1 MHLKRSLGLAAV
13 VLAASAILIATAGA
27 AQGPQKVHRQFHF
40 TTTAAVLKYLK
51 AHGVSTRGIVIQRSR
66 HNYAGPKCPG
76 KRWSCTKSKRVI
88 QFSTSDSSNIF
99 SCSPSYAVVPPSV
112 GAPTPGSSPPD
123 NCVIVQ
129 VSVNGTNNAKCVETT
144 SAPGSDLN
152 CQVWQENVNGANIA
166 TTVQLITQR
175 IGQTQQGSEHSNVH
189 QQNVSGS
196 NTASVLQTIW
206 QNSFTSNAV
215 VNQGQTANM
224 DNSIKQ
230 TGGISTQLST
240 MSQLVIQVAS
250 AGKSRDEDDGHDSHE
265 AAPIAPFST
274 TPFSGSQSQFGDGRA
289 DVDQQSTG
297 VSRSFNFQ
305 NMFQKE
311 RAPNGVSQD
320 QEGPFRCCSLQRSN
334 TNDVF
339 NIQQSKTQL
348 TSSAAASQFLDENG
362 FLDTFGHGHI
372 SQFGNQNGTT
382 QSNSCDVDH
391 GQCAAEII
399 AEDGTFATCTDS
411 GVEVSC
417 NLCPPITGCEG
428 FSLAGRSGGLAA
440 HAPDKSVGALRP
452 LRVHHF
458 R

>member
-27 AQGPQKVHRQFHF
+27 AQGPQKVHRQFHLP
-40 TTTAAVLKYLK
+40 TTAAVLKYLT

-66 HNYAGPKCPG
+66 HNYAGPTCPG

-88 QFSTSDSSNIF
+88 QFSSSASSNVF
-99 SCSPSYAVVPPSV
+99 SCSPSYGTPTGL
-112 GAPTPGSSPPD
+112 GAPTPVSSPPD

-129 VSVNGTNNAKCVETT
+129 VNVDGSNNAKCVETT
-144 SAPGSDLN
+144 SAPGANLN
-152 CQVWQENVNGANIA
+152 CQVWQENVNGSNTA

-175 IGQTQQGSEHSNVH
+175 NGQTQDGSEHSDVH

-196 NTASVLQTIW
+196 NTATVLQTVW
-206 QNSFTSNAV
+206 QNTFTSGPAV
-215 VNQGQTANM
+215 SQGQSANV
-224 DNSIKQ
+224 DNRITQ
-230 TGGISTQLST
+230 NGATSTQLST
-240 MSQLVIQVAS
+240 MSQVVIQVAS
-250 AGKSRDEDDGHDSHE
+250 AGKSRDEDDGHDSQE
-265 AAPIAPFST
+265 APPIAPFSA
-274 TPFSGSQSQFGDGRA
+274 TPFSGNQSQFGDGRA
-289 DVDQQSTG
+289 NVDQQSVG

-311 RAPNGVSQD
+311 RAPAGVSQG
-320 QEGPFRCCSLQRSN
+320 QEGPFRCCSFQGSN

-362 FLDTFGHGHI
+362 FLDTTGHGHI

-382 QSNSCDVDH
+382 RSNSCDVDN

-399 AEDGTFATCTDS
+399 AEDGTFATCTQS
-411 GVEVSC
+411 GGEVFC
-417 NLCPPITGCEG
+417 NLCPPITGCVD
-428 FSLAGRSGGLAA
+428 FSLATRSGGTAA
-440 HAPDKSVGALRP
+440 YAPDKSVGVLRP
-452 LRVHHF
+452 LRVHHLG
-458 R
+458 